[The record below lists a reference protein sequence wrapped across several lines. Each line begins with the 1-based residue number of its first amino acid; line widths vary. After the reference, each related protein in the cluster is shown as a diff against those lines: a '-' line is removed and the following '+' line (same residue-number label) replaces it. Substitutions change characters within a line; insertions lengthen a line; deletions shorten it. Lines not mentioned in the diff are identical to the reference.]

1 MADAGPVPDANS
13 IDMAVST
20 PGKDASDPDKTTA
33 RKALFQSTPK
43 APDKTENVST
53 PSTGKKRNTRENN
66 IVIPRGCDPTM
77 KPDNEQMGDVCKQ
90 LHFNIEEA
98 QATAMKDILCRSRWR
113 RCRRSIY
120 EAYGGDGGD
129 EDEADGGDGGDE
141 DSYRAA
147 ACEAYG
153 GDGGDED
160 SYRAAARAIVE
171 QQRAWM
177 DNLILT
183 LKNFMK
189 HEEQEQEKQQG
200 EQEQEQV
207 QRGRSRCRGRSS
219 RRRSS
224 SPSVQGDPCRSLPCA
239 ARAGLC

>member
-1 MADAGPVPDANS
+1 MADAGPTPDANTNA
-13 IDMAVST
+13 MAVS
-20 PGKDASDPDKTTA
+20 PAGKDDSDPDKTA
-33 RKALFQSTPK
+33 AKKALFQATPEK
-43 APDKTENVST
+43 SDKTENALT
-53 PSTGKKRNTRENN
+53 PATGEKRNSRENN
-66 IVIPRGCDPTM
+66 IVILRGCDPIM

-98 QATAMKDILCRSRWR
+98 QATAMKDILLKHMAEMKTKQMAEMEEMKTV
-113 RCRRSIY
+113 I
-120 EAYGGDGGD
+120 AQQ
-129 EDEADGGDGGDE
+129 
-141 DSYRAA
+141 RAKHMA
-147 ACEAYG
+147 EMEEMKAVIEQQ
-153 GDGGDED
+153 
-160 SYRAAARAIVE
+160 RAIVE